1 MNRSKAYLD
10 VLELGNGQPG
20 VNNFVEDH
28 RRQKP
33 ENIQLDLILAWLLS
47 WTAVSGHNCFACR
60 YGMS

>member
-10 VLELGNGQPG
+10 VLELGNGQSG

-33 ENIQLDLILAWLLS
+33 ENIQLDLILA
-47 WTAVSGHNCFACR
+47 
-60 YGMS
+60 